1 MLLLLLLLLLH
12 LLLLKS
18 YNLLVN
24 VRRVLA
30 NLLQRGILFGGR
42 GCLLEASDEL
52 LQVFV
57 CGARL
62 GLTARRC
69 LLLLLRR
76 RWWSVRLLL
85 LLLLLRLIG
94 VGLSVEGDLAGVG
107 EAGRGRGS
115 VGEGRADV
123 EGRVDAVGEHRVL
136 ELRVGIG
143 RILGLGLPVGGDG
156 VGRVLAAEQ
165 GVGRACGRWVRAH
178 LGYVAL
184 GYLGDD
190 ARLLLEADAA
200 CRICRRRRLLLLLL
214 LLLLL
219 QNLLTVDDCLL
230 LADGL
235 IRVDVV
241 LLDIGELAF
250 AFMKLKH
257 KLEKLMKYR
266 KSLQCRGLDPL
277 IIVNY
282 R

>member
-1 MLLLLLLLLLH
+1 
-12 LLLLKS
+12 
-18 YNLLVN
+18 
-24 VRRVLA
+24 
-30 NLLQRGILFGGR
+30 
-42 GCLLEASDEL
+42 
-52 LQVFV
+52 
-57 CGARL
+57 
-62 GLTARRC
+62 
-69 LLLLLRR
+69 
-76 RWWSVRLLL
+76 
-85 LLLLLRLIG
+85 
-94 VGLSVEGDLAGVG
+94 
-107 EAGRGRGS
+107 
-115 VGEGRADV
+115 
-123 EGRVDAVGEHRVL
+123 
-136 ELRVGIG
+136 
-143 RILGLGLPVGGDG
+143 
-156 VGRVLAAEQ
+156 
-165 GVGRACGRWVRAH
+165 VRAH

-214 LLLLL
+214 LLLL
-219 QNLLTVDDCLL
+219 QNLLTVDDRLL

-277 IIVNY
+277 ISVNY